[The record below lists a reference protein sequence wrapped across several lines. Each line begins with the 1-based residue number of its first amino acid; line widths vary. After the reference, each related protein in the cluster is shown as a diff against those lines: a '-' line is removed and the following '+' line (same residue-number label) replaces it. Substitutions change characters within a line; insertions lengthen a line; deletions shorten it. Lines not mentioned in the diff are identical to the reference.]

1 MNSVAFQG
9 AVAACVLGVL
19 LSGCASRSTPAPVI
33 DRSPS
38 AISQPAPPIAQQ
50 TPVPGA
56 PGTPGSSISP
66 TGTYQVKRGDTLYS
80 IALDHGAD
88 PRDLREWNRRDN
100 PDRLQPGQVIRVAP
114 PEGQQQPPVQ
124 VGAARGSGAIDS
136 RPLESRPLDS
146 RPLDSKPIA
155 TRPPETK
162 PAPGPS
168 AAVKNDP
175 KAVRLP
181 YSSENLAMLQ
191 RGEPSPP
198 VAQPG
203 VAPQPPRPV
212 ASAPAQPAPSAS
224 AAAEP
229 RDGDAIEFIWPAR
242 GRIIAGF
249 AEPTSK
255 GVDISG
261 KPGDPVVAA
270 ASGRVIYIG
279 TGIRG
284 YGKLIVIKHDNNFNS
299 VYAHNR
305 EILVKQDQ
313 TVTRGQQIA
322 ELGDTDADSPRL
334 HFEIRRSGK
343 PVDPVKYLPPS

>member
-1 MNSVAFQG
+1 VKTVAHRKAVALHG
-9 AVAACVLGVL
+9 ALAACVLGVL
-19 LSGCASRSTPAPVI
+19 VSGCASRSAPAPVI
-33 DRSPS
+33 DRAPS
-38 AISQPAPPIAQQ
+38 ATAQPAPPVAQQ

-56 PGTPGSSISP
+56 PGSALSVSP

-88 PRDLREWNRRDN
+88 PRDLREWNRMDS
-100 PDRLQPGQVIRVAP
+100 PDRLQPGQVIRVVP

-124 VGAARGSGAIDS
+124 VGAARGPGAI
-136 RPLESRPLDS
+136 ESRPLGS
-146 RPLDSKPIA
+146 RPLDPGPMA

-162 PAPGPS
+162 PAPVAPS
-168 AAVKNDP
+168 GAVKSDP

-191 RGEPSPP
+191 RSESS
-198 VAQPG
+198 
-203 VAPQPPRPV
+203 PQPAQVVPPPQPAKPI
-212 ASAPAQPAPSAS
+212 ASVPPQPAPSA
-224 AAAEP
+224 AEAP
-229 RDGDAIEFIWPAR
+229 DRDAIEFIWPAR
-242 GRIIAGF
+242 GKIVARF
-249 AEPTSK
+249 SEPTSK

-299 VYAHNR
+299 VYGHNR

-322 ELGDTDADSPRL
+322 ELGDTDADSPKL
-334 HFEIRRSGK
+334 HFEIRKSGK